1 MQWLTATARGWRISP
16 VQPPAIKF
24 APESIKEIPHMPP
37 AWIPEPPRPPEPIR
51 IAGPAP
57 AGIKE
62 FKDEKH
68 EMQQAAA
75 TYKPKRKRG
84 IGGTLEHETNMAAFE
99 HESPHFHRP
108 ASANVGYSAVKSM
121 FRR

>member
-16 VQPPAIKF
+16 VPPPAIKF
-24 APESIKEIPHMPP
+24 APPP
-37 AWIPEPPRPPEPIR
+37 LKIVEHDPPKWIPEPVRPPEPVH

-57 AGIKE
+57 SSIKE

-68 EMQQAAA
+68 EMQQAPA
-75 TYKPKRKRG
+75 TYKPKKRQSAHG
-84 IGGTLEHETNMAAFE
+84 SLEHETNMAAFE

-108 ASANVGYSAVKSM
+108 PSANVGYSAVKSM